1 MNPNPVPNPEPIR
14 IQSLVSNKYNNDFCS
29 ICYTDIEQN
38 MYTVPFCEHTFHTD
52 CIIEWFRRGHTS
64 CPYCRSEPLPQNDQS
79 RYIPWGDRQAIYTFK
94 KNYAKKV
101 NAPKELKSL
110 VRSLQQFEK
119 KLKDAKKTVSEW
131 KKSTDGQEYKRLV
144 KIHRQNKGK
153 TWRRNRKI
161 RELKASI
168 QNYPIVPAIVRAI
181 API

>member
-1 MNPNPVPNPEPIR
+1 MNQPQVEPIR
-14 IQSLVSNKYNNDFCS
+14 MQSLVSNEYDNDFCS
-29 ICYTDIEQN
+29 ICHVDIEQN
-38 MYTVPFCEHTFHTD
+38 MYTVPFCEHTFHSD

-64 CPYCRSEPLPQNDQS
+64 CPYCRAEPEHNDQP

-94 KNYAKKV
+94 KNYATKV

-110 VRSLQQFEK
+110 VRSLQKFEK
-119 KLKDAKKTVSEW
+119 KLKDDKKMVSEW

-144 KIHRQNKGK
+144 KIHRQHNGK

-168 QNYPIVPAIVRAI
+168 QNYPIVPAIVPTNI
-181 API
+181 PT